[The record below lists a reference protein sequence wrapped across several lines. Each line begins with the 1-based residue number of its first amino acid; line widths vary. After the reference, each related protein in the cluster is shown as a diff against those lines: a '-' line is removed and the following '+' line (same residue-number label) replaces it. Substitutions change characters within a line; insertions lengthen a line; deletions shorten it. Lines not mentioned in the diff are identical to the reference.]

1 MEPNKTPDTEAVP
14 AEEAVPSEAELKK
27 KKRKKRIISLI
38 CYTLTLV
45 FLVCM
50 LPALIGLI
58 LHSPF
63 TPFDTDPESLARIA
77 PIDEEAAAS
86 IDAMPAYSEDDT
98 WAVYVYLVG
107 SNLESSGMN
116 ELSLLTEYLID
127 SEVSA
132 IVAERG
138 VHSDELL
145 STFVQD
151 VTSQGVDLPQIL
163 YRPSTA
169 SYQTHD
175 DEAYEAE
182 GAPQDAIGYAS
193 SDFRDM
199 MDAEYSD
206 KLRIVVQT
214 GGARRWQNSRINP
227 NRSQR
232 FLMSSAG
239 IEKVYDEPLV
249 NMADPDTLT
258 DFIRYCADNYPADHT
273 MLLLWDHGGGFK
285 GFGWDEIYG
294 NDNLSLADLRTAIEN
309 AVGCD
314 KDDPF
319 FEVIGFDACLMA
331 SLEAAHELSGL
342 GRYLLAS
349 EETEPATGWDY
360 LTWVRALSQSPGMNG
375 AQLGRIVADS
385 YVELSLSSFA
395 DFGYVTPTTFSVI
408 DLAKADKV
416 YDAYCAFADAALK
429 KLGGDRPFL
438 AELSRAARSSIAYTG
453 SSYKVYNTIDLGL
466 FMEELASQLPEAEN
480 VLKALHDAVLYIR
493 SSSYIGE
500 STGLSVYF
508 PTRIE
513 GIGGLSYF
521 LDYLNDVSESDAVN
535 ALYYYKLAGC
545 LNDELSEYAA
555 SVCGSD
561 LKTIDY
567 AVLADI
573 PTLNADCLG
582 DGNLAMNLSG
592 KDLSLLQDARLGI
605 ARYDAKS
612 GDIEYYGEDVRAFI
626 DEDGSV
632 RTDFNGSW
640 LQFGGHPLPLEV
652 MSDTGEYV
660 MYSSN
665 IQYNALPATLITG
678 YSAETGEVSVLGVRL
693 FTDAAGLLDRSLLPL
708 RTNDLITI
716 CYQKGNL
723 DSNVVTVEEKSF
735 LYREGK
741 TKLEEVPL
749 SDGTYYEYILF
760 EDLRCDT
767 YYSPIASLTVK
778 GGNITD
784 QQLDTTLFGY
794 DKS

>member
-1 MEPNKTPDTEAVP
+1 MQIPLFLLRGITKIGIIPRLNWKSATVLRRGSKAQKEVDQMEPNKTPDTEAVP

-38 CYTLTLV
+38 CYALTLV

-138 VHSDELL
+138 IHSDELL

-182 GAPQDAIGYAS
+182 GAP
-193 SDFRDM
+193 
-199 MDAEYSD
+199 
-206 KLRIVVQT
+206 
-214 GGARRWQNSRINP
+214 
-227 NRSQR
+227 
-232 FLMSSAG
+232 
-239 IEKVYDEPLV
+239 
-249 NMADPDTLT
+249 
-258 DFIRYCADNYPADHT
+258 
-273 MLLLWDHGGGFK
+273 
-285 GFGWDEIYG
+285 
-294 NDNLSLADLRTAIEN
+294 
-309 AVGCD
+309 
-314 KDDPF
+314 
-319 FEVIGFDACLMA
+319 
-331 SLEAAHELSGL
+331 
-342 GRYLLAS
+342 
-349 EETEPATGWDY
+349 
-360 LTWVRALSQSPGMNG
+360 
-375 AQLGRIVADS
+375 
-385 YVELSLSSFA
+385 
-395 DFGYVTPTTFSVI
+395 
-408 DLAKADKV
+408 
-416 YDAYCAFADAALK
+416 
-429 KLGGDRPFL
+429 
-438 AELSRAARSSIAYTG
+438 
-453 SSYKVYNTIDLGL
+453 
-466 FMEELASQLPEAEN
+466 
-480 VLKALHDAVLYIR
+480 
-493 SSSYIGE
+493 
-500 STGLSVYF
+500 
-508 PTRIE
+508 
-513 GIGGLSYF
+513 
-521 LDYLNDVSESDAVN
+521 
-535 ALYYYKLAGC
+535 
-545 LNDELSEYAA
+545 
-555 SVCGSD
+555 
-561 LKTIDY
+561 
-567 AVLADI
+567 
-573 PTLNADCLG
+573 
-582 DGNLAMNLSG
+582 
-592 KDLSLLQDARLGI
+592 QDARLGI